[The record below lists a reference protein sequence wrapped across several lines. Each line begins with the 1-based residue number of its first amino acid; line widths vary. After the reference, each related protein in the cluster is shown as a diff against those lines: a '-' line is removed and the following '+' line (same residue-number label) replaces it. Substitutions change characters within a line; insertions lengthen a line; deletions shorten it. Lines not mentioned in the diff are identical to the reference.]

1 MPVAMAPVAAPVTT
15 PAPMPV
21 AAAAVPVAAVPVPVA
36 AHAPAAVPQPVVSRP
51 VPAAVA
57 APAKPVAVAVTPRPV
72 AAPAAAPAPVA
83 RVAAPAVAPPVEHV
97 PGQNG
102 SAFAAPATEAGPP
115 SVEEFKADLLQAV
128 SVRTGYPEEMLD
140 ITLPMESG
148 LGIDSIKTVEIFSNL
163 KKYHKFFQDAD
174 QDEEEALKEFTNF
187 KTLGDILGAYELR
200 YQAAVSGGGAA
211 PAAASVQRYTLE
223 TVDAPANG
231 QKKTTHASK

>member
-1 MPVAMAPVAAPVTT
+1 M
-15 PAPMPV
+15 
-21 AAAAVPVAAVPVPVA
+21 
-36 AHAPAAVPQPVVSRP
+36 
-51 VPAAVA
+51 
-57 APAKPVAVAVTPRPV
+57 
-72 AAPAAAPAPVA
+72 
-83 RVAAPAVAPPVEHV
+83 
-97 PGQNG
+97 
-102 SAFAAPATEAGPP
+102 
-115 SVEEFKADLLQAV
+115 QAV

-200 YQAAVSGGGAA
+200 YQAAVSGGAAA